1 MENQEIETI
10 ENILRDKILE
20 LSEYLKSH
28 CHNNEQIELITK
40 KLDNLKNYEIMLFIS
55 FLNINKVNEYCD
67 QFIDTYKIEETEQ
80 IRETIK
86 DYILYFISI
95 RDLISE
101 TVK

>member
-1 MENQEIETI
+1 MENQEDSIETI
-10 ENILRDKILE
+10 LRNKILE
-20 LSEYLKSH
+20 LSDYLKSK
-28 CHNNEQIELITK
+28 CDNNEQIELITK

-55 FLNINKVNEYCD
+55 FLNINKVNEYCN
-67 QFIDTYKIEETEQ
+67 QFIDTYKIDETEQ